1 VAAGRF
7 IVTTGRSGSTLM
19 SQLLREHPA
28 VLSLSEFFAMLH
40 APSLRAFPSQ
50 PLTGDEFWALLSTPR
65 QEIVSIVRQCA
76 GPMDPEALQRQL
88 GTPPLLMMA
97 LPLLTNDPV
106 AVHEEVGSY
115 VRGLPRADSG
125 SQYSR
130 LFDWLCQR
138 FNRQV
143 WVERSGGSTGFL
155 PELLK
160 RWPEGRYLHLVRD
173 GRSVTL
179 SMAPRRGFRLAAAAG
194 GLDVL
199 DRSGASAED
208 LIAAA
213 VARSGTEAVA
223 LERLGA
229 MWAQE
234 VVATD
239 ERLRALPPDQVLQL
253 RYEDLVDDPAREL
266 GHLVEFFGI
275 AELTP
280 QTWLRWAAGQ
290 VQDRQQPWRELPEPD
305 RSRLEAA
312 CSPGLRVFGYPVASG
327 MSG

>member
-1 VAAGRF
+1 MVAGRF

-40 APSLRAFPSQ
+40 APSLPAFPSE

-65 QEIVSIVRQCA
+65 QEVVSIVQQCGA
-76 GPMDPEALQRQL
+76 PVDPETLQRKVA
-88 GTPPLLMMA
+88 PPLLMMA
-97 LPLLTNDPV
+97 LPLLANDPV

-125 SQYSR
+125 TQYSR

-138 FNRQV
+138 FSRQV

-155 PELLK
+155 PELLR

-199 DRSGASAED
+199 DRAKASAED

-213 VARSGTEAVA
+213 VARTGTGTVA
-223 LERLGA
+223 LERFGA
-229 MWAQE
+229 MWAQQ
-234 VVATD
+234 VVATN
-239 ERLRALPPDQVLQL
+239 ERLRALPAGQVLQM
-253 RYEDLVDDPAREL
+253 RYEDLVHDPAREL
-266 GHLVEFFGI
+266 EHLVDFFGI

-280 QTWLRWAAGQ
+280 ETWLRWAASQ
-290 VQDRQQPWRELPEPD
+290 VQGREQPWRELPEPD

-312 CSPGLRVFGYPVASG
+312 CLPGLRIFGYSVRAGQS
-327 MSG
+327 